1 MSVNPVIAMKDSS
14 CRSLIRTGTV
24 IGHVQD
30 GISVDVSTM
39 ETCQQCAEGR
49 GCGMG
54 LVARRQRQC
63 MVLKP
68 DCRVDQY
75 QIRYPLGSQ
84 VTFTVANHDLTS
96 VALLVYALPLMF
108 ALLLSGG
115 AAWLGVKE
123 WFSAAIFFGALISG
137 VVALRYRLRGRT
149 ERFRPRL
156 VS

>member
-1 MSVNPVIAMKDSS
+1 MKDSS

-24 IGHVQD
+24 AGYVQD

-39 ETCQQCAEGR
+39 ETCRQCAEGR
-49 GCGMG
+49 GCGLG
-54 LVARRQRQC
+54 LVARRQRQHI
-63 MVLKP
+63 VLKP
-68 DCRVDQY
+68 DCSSDQY
-75 QIRYPLGSQ
+75 QIRYPLGEP
-84 VTFTVANHDLTS
+84 VTFMLAKNGLTS

-123 WFSAAIFFGALISG
+123 WFSAAIFFGALISS